1 MIRRP
6 PRSTRTYTLFPDTT
20 LFRSPRRDAGSRP
33 GPADRG
39 YAPGRTGR
47 TGAGARILDRHAD
60 GCVEGSGRR
69 FERRA
74 DDRHDGRFVDAARG
88 ADARGAGPA
97 APLKP
102 KAYRKRAGFPALFR
116 VRKAAGGRGLAA
128 APSPICLWGVSG
140 VVPVRAGDIRDQTD
154 IPRRPFERNTDR
166 KSTRLNSSH

>member
-102 KAYRKRAGFPALFR
+102 KADRK
-116 VRKAAGGRGLAA
+116 
-128 APSPICLWGVSG
+128 
-140 VVPVRAGDIRDQTD
+140 
-154 IPRRPFERNTDR
+154 DR
-166 KSTRLNSSH
+166 KSVGEGKHVAVRVDHGGRRNIKKKKNKKQKNT